1 MIVLDA
7 SAAIELVLERPSA
20 TMIRQDVS
28 RAGPVLVPAH
38 FEADAYAG
46 LRRMVNTG
54 TIRRDALP
62 TAIQHVADMPGDRVS
77 LAPLLPAAYQL
88 FDRVG
93 AHDSF
98 YVALALAR
106 GATLLTSDAPLARAA
121 EQIGV
126 SVLLRPAEA
135 IG

>member
-1 MIVLDA
+1 
-7 SAAIELVLERPSA
+7 
-20 TMIRQDVS
+20 MIRDDVS

-54 TIRRDALP
+54 TIPRDALP
-62 TAIQHVADMPGDRVS
+62 AAIQHVADMPGDRVP

-98 YVALALAR
+98 YVALALSR

-126 SVLLRPAEA
+126 TVLLRPPEV